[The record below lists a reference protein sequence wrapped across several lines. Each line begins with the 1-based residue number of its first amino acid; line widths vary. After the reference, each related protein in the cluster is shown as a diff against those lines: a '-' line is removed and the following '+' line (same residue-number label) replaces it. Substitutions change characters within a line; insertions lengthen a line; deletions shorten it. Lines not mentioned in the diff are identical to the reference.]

1 MDPKQRWQIV
11 IQILFVLSDSSLAF
25 WLVLVEY
32 DNTGVSL
39 EQSEVPNQLQ
49 NKVLNIPMSL
59 QLDV

>member
-1 MDPKQRWQIV
+1 MDPKQRSQIV
-11 IQILFVLSDSSLAF
+11 IRILFVLSDNNLAF
-25 WLVLVEY
+25 WLVLAEY

-49 NKVLNIPMSL
+49 NKILSIPMSL